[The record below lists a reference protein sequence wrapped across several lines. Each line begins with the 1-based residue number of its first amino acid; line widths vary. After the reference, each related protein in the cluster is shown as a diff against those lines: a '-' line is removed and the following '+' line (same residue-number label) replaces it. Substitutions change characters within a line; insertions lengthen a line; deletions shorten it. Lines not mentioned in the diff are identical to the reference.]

1 MLPLRSLCFV
11 ACCLALA
18 SPSLTAT
25 AEVGPDV
32 HRRLAETNAPVKVW
46 VFFADKGF
54 SSPAAEQAALLSVE
68 ESLPSRT
75 VLRRSRRRSAA
86 GLVDSRD
93 LPVSSAYAADV
104 AAMAGKVQARSRW
117 LNAVSVDV
125 DEAQLADLLALPFV
139 TRVQLVGRSVGT
151 ELAATSRTPRPFSNT
166 VGPSASSYAGAS
178 HGLAFSQLDL
188 VEVPALHSQGYT
200 GAGVVI
206 GVLDTGFVTTH
217 DAFNVPGSALD
228 VIDAFDFV
236 NNDSNVGIEVGDD
249 PGQHHHGTY
258 ILGVM
263 GGNLSGTYIGAAPD
277 ASYLLAKTEDITQEV
292 QAEEDTYV
300 EGLEWLEL
308 NGADIVSSSL
318 GYIDWY
324 TQADLDGLT
333 AVTTLAVN
341 VATSNGVIY
350 CTAAG
355 NASFDSNPST
365 SALIAPADAF
375 DVITVGSVTVTGE
388 VSFFSSDGP
397 SADGRV
403 KPEVMGMGDL
413 AVTVWPDDDT
423 QYVAVSGTSLST
435 PQVAGAL
442 ACLLQAHPEWSVQT
456 MRERVTK
463 SADSLGAPVPDPLF
477 VTGYGNLLADQALQL
492 AGSWTDLGG
501 ALSGTTTPALSALGA
516 LVGDEQVD
524 LTVSGGTSGGTVW
537 MVFGLSQVALA
548 FKGGTL
554 HPSPDVIIPALP
566 LDGSGA
572 TTFSFA
578 WVPGI
583 PTGVSLFAQGWLPD
597 ALGPVGFA
605 ASNGV
610 QGTAP

>member
-1 MLPLRSLCFV
+1 MFALRSLCLV
-11 ACCLALA
+11 ACCLALT
-18 SPSLTAT
+18 SGSLSAT
-25 AEVGPDV
+25 ADLGPDV

-54 SSPAAEQAALLSVE
+54 SSQEAEQEALLAVE
-68 ESLPSRT
+68 KSLPT
-75 VLRRSRRRSAA
+75 GTALRRSRRRSAP
-86 GLVDSRD
+86 GLVDARD
-93 LPVSSAYAADV
+93 LFVAPAYV
-104 AAMAGKVQARSRW
+104 AEVTALAGIVHAQSRW
-117 LNAVSVDV
+117 LNAVSVHV
-125 DEAQLADLLALPFV
+125 DQGQLDELLALPFV

-151 ELAATSRTPRPFSNT
+151 ELASTTVTPRRVHPAQ
-166 VGPSASSYAGAS
+166 GPLASGYAGAA

-188 VEVPALHSQGYT
+188 VEVPALHALGYT

-217 DAFNVPGSALD
+217 DVFNVPGSELD
-228 VIDAFDFV
+228 VIDSFDFV
-236 NNDSNVGIEVGDD
+236 NNDANVGIEAGDD
-249 PGQHHHGTY
+249 PGQHHHGTF

-263 GGNLSGTYIGAAPD
+263 GSNLSGTYIGAAPD
-277 ASYLLAKTEDITQEV
+277 ASFLLAKTEDITQEV
-292 QAEEDTYV
+292 QAEEDSYV
-300 EGLEWLEL
+300 AGLEWLEL

-341 VATSNGVIY
+341 VATSNGVVY

-355 NASFDSNPST
+355 NSSFDSDPST
-365 SALIAPADAF
+365 SSLIAPADAF
-375 DVITVGSVTVTGE
+375 DVFTVGSVTVTGE

-397 SADGRV
+397 TADGRV
-403 KPEVMGMGDL
+403 KPEIMGMGDQT
-413 AVTVWPDDDT
+413 VTVWPDDDT

-435 PQVAGAL
+435 PQLAGAL
-442 ACLLQAHPEWSVQT
+442 ACLLQAHPEWSLQT
-456 MRERVTK
+456 IRERVIKTG
-463 SADSLGAPVPDPLF
+463 DSLGVPAPDPLF
-477 VTGYGNLLADQALQL
+477 VTGYGNLLAHQALQL

-501 ALSGTTTPALSALGA
+501 ALTGTTTPALQGSGA

-524 LTVSGGTSGGTVW
+524 LSVSGGVPGGTVW
-537 MVFGLSQVALA
+537 MVFGLSQAALP

-554 HPSPDVIIPALP
+554 HPSPDVIIPGLP

-572 TTFSFA
+572 TTISFA
-578 WVPGI
+578 WVPGV

-597 ALGPVGFA
+597 ASGPVGFA
-605 ASNGV
+605 ATNGA
-610 QGTAP
+610 QGSAP

>member
-1 MLPLRSLCFV
+1 MLPLRSLCLV
-11 ACCLALA
+11 ACCLALT
-18 SPSLTAT
+18 SPSLAAT
-25 AEVGPDV
+25 AELGPDV

-54 SSPAAEQAALLSVE
+54 SSPVAEQEALLLVE
-68 ESLPSRT
+68 QSLPSRT
-75 VLRRSRRRSAA
+75 MLRRSRRRSNP
-86 GLVDSRD
+86 GLVDARD
-93 LPVSSAYAADV
+93 LPVSSAYTADV
-104 AAMAGKVQARSRW
+104 AAVAGTIHAQSRW

-125 DEAQLADLLALPFV
+125 DEGQLADLLALPFV
-139 TRVQLVGRSVGT
+139 RRVQLVGRSVGT
-151 ELAATSRTPRPFSNT
+151 ELASGAVAPRPFSKAP
-166 VGPSASSYAGAS
+166 GPTASNYAGAS
-178 HGLAFSQLDL
+178 HGLAFDQLDL
-188 VEVPALHSQGYT
+188 VEVPALHAQGYT

-217 DAFNVPGSALD
+217 DAFNAPGSALD

-249 PGQHHHGTY
+249 PGQHHHGTF

-263 GGNLSGTYIGAAPD
+263 GANLSGTYIGAAPD
-277 ASYLLAKTEDITQEV
+277 ASFLLAKTEDITQEV
-292 QAEEDTYV
+292 QAEEDSYV

-333 AVTTLAVN
+333 AVTTVAVN
-341 VATSNGVIY
+341 VATSNGVVV

-355 NASFDSNPST
+355 NASFDNDPNT
-365 SALIAPADAF
+365 SSLIAPADAL
-375 DVITVGSVTVTGE
+375 DVLTVGSVTITGE

-397 SADGRV
+397 TADGRV
-403 KPEVMGMGDL
+403 KPEIMGMGDL
-413 AVTVWPDDDT
+413 SVTVWPDDDT

-435 PQVAGAL
+435 PQVSGAL

-456 MRERVTK
+456 LRERVTK
-463 SADSLGAPVPDPLF
+463 TGDSLGAPAPDPLF
-477 VTGYGNLLADQALQL
+477 ITGYGNLLADQALQL
-492 AGSWTDLGG
+492 AGLWTDLGG
-501 ALSGTTTPALSALGA
+501 TLTGTTTPALSGLGA

-524 LTVSGGTSGGTVW
+524 LAVTGGTSGGTVW
-537 MVFGLSQVALA
+537 MVIGLSQVAVS

-572 TTFSFA
+572 TTLSFA
-578 WVPGI
+578 WVPGV
-583 PTGVSLFAQGWLPD
+583 PTGASFFAQGWLPD

-605 ASNGV
+605 ATNGV
-610 QGTAP
+610 EGSAP